1 MKISSE
7 KLKYYRRKTGKT
19 SQEFADL
26 CGIPVGTYFAY
37 ESGWR
42 SPKSER
48 MQIIADKLGVSKE
61 DITESDAKHR
71 TMQIYKGHL
80 PSDDVL
86 RERVEID
93 TNLLKVKRQQYFG
106 SALAFAKYLGVSVAA
121 YYGYEKGKVK
131 PTRLVIRKMCN
142 ALDLQSVR
150 LAKTI

>member
-7 KLKYYRRKTGKT
+7 KLKYHRRKTGKT

-42 SPKSER
+42 SPRSER
-48 MQIIADKLGVSKE
+48 IQIIADKLGVLKE
-61 DITESDAKHR
+61 DITESDTDYR
-71 TMQIYKGHL
+71 MIQINKGCL
-80 PSDDVL
+80 SSDDIL
-86 RERVEID
+86 KERVEID

-106 SALAFAKYLGVSVAA
+106 NATVFAKYLGVSVAT

-142 ALDLQSVR
+142 ALDLQFMR
-150 LAKTI
+150 LVKTV

>member
-26 CGIPVGTYFAY
+26 CSIPVGTYFAY

-42 SPKSER
+42 SPRSDR
-48 MQIIADKLGVSKE
+48 MHIIADKLGVAKE
-61 DITESDAKHR
+61 DIMESDTNYKM
-71 TMQIYKGHL
+71 MQIDKGRL
-80 PSDDVL
+80 SSDNIL
-86 RERVEID
+86 KERVEID
-93 TNLLKVKRQQYFG
+93 TKLLKVKRQQYFE
-106 SALAFAKYLGVSVAA
+106 SALEFAKYLGISVSA

-142 ALDLQSVR
+142 ALDLQFVR
-150 LAKTI
+150 LAKTV